1 MCQSYDGLKTIKD
14 RFCLRYNVRICKKC
28 DVKMDIENP
37 QTQRRGH
44 EQKNMP
50 TEYHCS
56 KCDHLEY
63 DDE

>member
-1 MCQSYDGLKTIKD
+1 
-14 RFCLRYNVRICKKC
+14 
-28 DVKMDIENP
+28 MDIENP